1 MKQKSLTERN
11 AAKQPANVLADKAQE
26 LLTNEKIAG
35 ALLALMAVVIA
46 LYQNGNLG
54 KTFTFVS
61 VTFSAIWLFFFATID
76 INKNDLK

>member
-1 MKQKSLTERN
+1 MKQESLTRRV

-46 LYQNGNLG
+46 LYQSGILG
-54 KTFTFVS
+54 KAFTFI
-61 VTFSAIWLFFFATID
+61 TLTLSAIWLFFFATID
-76 INKNDLK
+76 IMKGGES